1 MGMSLEVERVN
12 VQQRGLLR
20 NLLNMYLHEMS
31 HYDDI
36 EIGTD
41 GNMEYPH
48 FSCYWVEPERHPF
61 LIKIKGQIAGF
72 VMVRDIE
79 SYRGGSIHTV
89 AEFFVLNVYR
99 RLGIGEEIARIV
111 FDQFPGQWQI
121 AVQEDNKVGRTFWK
135 TVIWR
140 YTGGKIHEFRTNDWR
155 GPIFEF
161 GSTGAAHATAPPMP
175 AEE

>member
-1 MGMSLEVERVN
+1 LALEIERVSL
-12 VQQRGLLR
+12 QQRDLLR

-31 HYDDI
+31 DYDDF
-36 EIGTD
+36 ELGED

-61 LIKIKGQIAGF
+61 LIKVKGKVAGF
-72 VMVRDIE
+72 LFVRDIE
-79 SYRGGSIHTV
+79 SYRGGHIHTV
-89 AEFFVLNVYR
+89 AEFFILNAYR
-99 RLGIGEEIARIV
+99 RLGIGEEIARIL
-111 FDQFPGQWQI
+111 FDQFPGQWQV

-140 YTGGKIHEFRTNDWR
+140 YTGGRMHEFRTTDWR

-161 GSTGAAHATAPPMP
+161 SAPGPERP
-175 AEE
+175 APLPLPGE